1 MNKAIRVTLFVGG
14 FVTVMV
20 ATAPTVLA
28 APKTVTDSLVRGLS
42 CQNLSVNSIYKAI
55 REDAFDESR
64 NMPITNWEYSHNG
77 IPLGNCW
84 ALSSTQRMFSY
95 LARYNES
102 NSLSN
107 EARVQLVLDMVR
119 RSTPKL
125 VEDSTQSVERGRSYV
140 NKPQVRVVNSP
151 LKTYKVFEVEGD
163 SVNKSYD
170 FWWALRDGFVA
181 TLAPKRTVKRAFRD
195 DIQVN
200 QGNHFFRAGNLGMG
214 LGGSPTSA
222 KDNYETIKTLLRNL
236 DGKRLTLMNLR
247 MERTNQHIVMAK
259 SYVKNSN
266 GLIEIKV
273 YDSNQ
278 PEKDQILTYNSR
290 TGVFTSEDIAGLFYG
305 RTNAKSR
312 PLGVFIVDEEERG
325 AFEQAMLAHYR
336 TRCN

>member
-1 MNKAIRVTLFVGG
+1 MNKAFQVTLFVGG

-28 APKTVTDSLVRGLS
+28 APKSVTDSLVRGLS
-42 CQNLSVNSIYKAI
+42 CRDLSVNSIYKAI

-102 NSLSN
+102 SSVGK
-107 EARVQLVLDMVR
+107 EERVKLVLDMVR

-125 VEDSTQSVERGRSYV
+125 MQETESVERGRSYAH
-140 NKPQVRVVNSP
+140 KPQMRVVNSP
-151 LKTYKVFEVEGD
+151 LKNYKVFEVEGD
-163 SVNKSYD
+163 SLDKSYD
-170 FWWALRDGFVA
+170 FWWGLRDGFVA

-214 LGGSPTSA
+214 LGSSPTSA

-236 DGKRLTLMNLR
+236 DGKRLTLMNIR
-247 MERTNQHIVMAK
+247 MERINQHIVMAK

-266 GLIEIKV
+266 GVIEIKV

-278 PEKDQILTYNSR
+278 PEKDQYLNYDSR

-312 PLGVFIVDEEERG
+312 ALGVFIVDEEERG

-336 TRCN
+336 TRCK